1 LIATFKKNNPSGK
14 ILLFLYAIVVKFP
27 LFFGSNKIQSLS
39 TDGILYKFFGNVI
52 NTIGASFSPIYG
64 LVTFSLL
71 LFQALQIN
79 KICIEQKLHKQNNY
93 LTGMSYLLITSLFPE
108 WFSLSAPLVV
118 NTLILVAFGKICTL
132 YYNSNPKTNLF
143 NIGLIIGIASF
154 ISFPSILF
162 LILAIVGIFIA
173 RPFNIK
179 EWIIVFIGITVPLY
193 LFAGYLFITDKFY
206 LFKFPKF
213 TFSKVNFVHSN
224 LFGVALGFI
233 IVGMAIGM
241 YFINQNFNRQVVQ
254 TRKSW
259 QLLFFYFIVA
269 ALIPITNANTNFSFW
284 ILTAIPAAPIV
295 GAAFFYPTKKW
306 FPTVL
311 HILLFCLFV
320 FITFWKK

>member
-1 LIATFKKNNPSGK
+1 MISTFKKNNPSGR
-14 ILLFLYAIVVKFP
+14 ILLFLYAIVLKFP
-27 LFFGSNKIQSLS
+27 LFFGANKIQSLS
-39 TDGILYKFFGNVI
+39 TDGILYKFCGNVI
-52 NTIGASFSPIYG
+52 NTIGTSFSPIYG
-64 LVTFSLL
+64 LITFSLL

-79 KICIEQKLHKQNNY
+79 KICTEQKLHKQNNY
-93 LTGMSYLLITSLFPE
+93 LTGMAYLLVTSVFTE
-108 WFSLSAPLVV
+108 WFSLSAPLIAS
-118 NTLILVAFGKICTL
+118 TLILIAFGKICTL
-132 YYNSNPKTNLF
+132 YYNTNPKTNLF
-143 NIGLIIGIASF
+143 NIGLIIGIAAF

-162 LILAIVGIFIA
+162 LLLAFVGIFIA

-206 LFKFPKF
+206 LYKIPKF

-224 LFGVALGFI
+224 MFGIALGI
-233 IVGMAIGM
+233 LIVCLSIGM

-259 QLLFFYFIVA
+259 QLLFFYFIIA
-269 ALIPITNANTNFSFW
+269 ALIPIANANTNFTFW

-306 FPTVL
+306 VPLVL
-311 HILLFCLFV
+311 HLLLFSVFV
-320 FITFWKK
+320 FNVFWKK

>member
-1 LIATFKKNNPSGK
+1 MIATFKKNNPSGK
-14 ILLFLYAIVVKFP
+14 ILLFLYAIVLKFP
-27 LFFGSNKIQSLS
+27 LFFGANKIQSLS
-39 TDGILYKFFGNVI
+39 TDGILYKFCGNVI

-64 LVTFSLL
+64 LITFSLL
-71 LFQALQIN
+71 LFQAIYIN
-79 KICIEQKLHKQNNY
+79 NICTQQKLHKQNNY
-93 LTGMSYLLITSLFPE
+93 LTGMAYLLITSIFPE

-118 NTLILVAFGKICTL
+118 NTLIIIAFGKICTL
-132 YYNSNPKTNLF
+132 YYDSSPKINLF

-162 LILAIVGIFIA
+162 LLLAFVGIFIA

-179 EWIIVFIGITVPLY
+179 EWLIVFIGITVPLY

-206 LFKFPKF
+206 LYKLPKF
-213 TFSKVNFVHSN
+213 TFSKINFVHGN
-224 LFGVALGFI
+224 TFGVSLFLLVACMA
-233 IVGMAIGM
+233 VGMF
-241 YFINQNFNRQVVQ
+241 FINQNFNRQVVQ

-284 ILTAIPAAPIV
+284 ILTAIPVAPII

-306 FPTVL
+306 LPLVMHF
-311 HILLFCLFV
+311 LLFAIFV
-320 FITFWKK
+320 FNIFWKK